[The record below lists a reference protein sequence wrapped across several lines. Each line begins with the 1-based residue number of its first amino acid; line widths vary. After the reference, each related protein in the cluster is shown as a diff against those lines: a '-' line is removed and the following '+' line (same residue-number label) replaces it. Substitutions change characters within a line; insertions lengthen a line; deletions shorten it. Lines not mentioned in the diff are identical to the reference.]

1 MPSLPSP
8 PMSANLRAGL
18 CMLAAMA
25 AFVVNDSLVKLASS
39 DMGVAQIM
47 AVRGVMATAILTGL
61 AVWQGALCPLGT
73 MLRPM
78 LLLRTLADIL
88 ATLTYISALR
98 SLPLANT
105 TAIFQ
110 ALPLAVTLGAAL
122 FFGERVGWR
131 RWTAIL
137 VGFLGVM
144 IIVRPGLEGFTVAS
158 IYVLLSV
165 VCAAT
170 RDLATRRL
178 PKGIPSL
185 YISMTTALAVSITG
199 WALLPFDAW
208 RPMAAPQF
216 LTLGGAAV
224 LITIGYFFIVEAMRG
239 GDISFVAPFRYSVL
253 VFALLIGIVGFGE
266 RPDGFVVL
274 GSLIIV
280 GSGVYTLYRE
290 RVRGGSLP
298 ATTSL
303 PAEAGAMPLVAS
315 TSDKVEPR

>member
-1 MPSLPSP
+1 MPLPVRP
-8 PMSANLRAGL
+8 PLSANVRAGL

-25 AFVVNDSLVKLASS
+25 AFVVNDGLVKLASE
-39 DMGVAQIM
+39 DMGVGQIL
-47 AVRGVMATAILTGL
+47 AVRGLMATAILAAFAFWL
-61 AVWQGALCPLGT
+61 GAFRPLRT
-73 MLRPM
+73 VLQPM

-88 ATLTYISALR
+88 ATLTYVSALR
-98 SLPLANT
+98 ALPLANT

-131 RWTAIL
+131 RWTAIA
-137 VGFLGVM
+137 VGFLGVV
-144 IIVRPGLEGFTVAS
+144 IIVRPGLEGFTTAS

-178 PKGIPSL
+178 PAGIPSL
-185 YISMTTALAVSITG
+185 FISMTTALAVSLTG
-199 WALLPFDAW
+199 WAMLPFEGW
-208 RPMAAPQF
+208 QPMAAPQV
-216 LTLGGAAV
+216 LTLGCAAV
-224 LITIGYFFIVEAMRG
+224 LITIGYVFIVEAMRA

-253 VFALLIGIVGFGE
+253 VFALLIGVLVFGE
-266 RPDGFVVL
+266 RPDGFVLL

-280 GSGVYTLYRE
+280 GSGIYTLYRE

-303 PAEAGAMPLVAS
+303 PGRAGAMAVVKKIG
-315 TSDKVEPR
+315 DKVEAE